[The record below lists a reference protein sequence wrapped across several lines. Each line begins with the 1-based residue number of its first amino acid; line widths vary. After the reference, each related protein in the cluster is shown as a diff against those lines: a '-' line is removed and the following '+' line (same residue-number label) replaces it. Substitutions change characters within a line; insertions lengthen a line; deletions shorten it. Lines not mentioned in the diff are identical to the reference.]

1 MKKLLI
7 LYTII
12 ISSICSAQI
21 KEISDSYSNY
31 ILATIYRTDYL
42 NYQIYNRSLFLNIFS
57 INDSKG
63 TSTDSFNET
72 DEVLQALIISVSP
85 DGDYYTTS
93 KLYKIDELIFPKIVE
108 INETKYPEFIIKI
121 ETGMN
126 NNNRIV
132 KEYKINSN

>member
-57 INDSKG
+57 INDSKE

-126 NNNRIV
+126 NNRIV
-132 KEYKINSN
+132 KEYKINSNW

>member
-21 KEISDSYSNY
+21 KEISDYYSNY

-126 NNNRIV
+126 NNRIV

>member
-57 INDSKG
+57 INDSKE
-63 TSTDSFNET
+63 TSIDSFNET
-72 DEVLQALIISVSP
+72 DEVLQALIISV
-85 DGDYYTTS
+85 
-93 KLYKIDELIFPKIVE
+93 L
-108 INETKYPEFIIKI
+108 
-121 ETGMN
+121 
-126 NNNRIV
+126 
-132 KEYKINSN
+132 

>member
-57 INDSKG
+57 INDSKE

-126 NNNRIV
+126 NNRIV

>member
-42 NYQIYNRSLFLNIFS
+42 NYQIYNKSLFLNIFS

-121 ETGMN
+121 KTGM